1 MRHGMNRHGCDERH
15 AMRRAM
21 HEFGREFGREAM
33 RHGGRGFG
41 HGFGGRGFGGRF
53 RDDDE
58 GRGRRRRMFDSGE
71 LRLVLLKL
79 IADEPRH
86 GYDLIRQIEELTGG
100 AYAPSPGVIYPTLT
114 LLDDMGLIEATD
126 SEGAKKLFAI
136 TTAGQTELD
145 ANKDGV
151 ERLIARLT
159 DVGEE
164 QQRTDSA
171 SVRRAMGNLKAVLM
185 NRLGDRDL
193 DEKALHN
200 IVALIDEAAQK
211 IERLG

>member
-1 MRHGMNRHGCDERH
+1 MRHGINRHGCDKQH
-15 AMRRAM
+15 AMHRAM
-21 HEFGREFGREAM
+21 RQAM
-33 RHGGRGFG
+33 RHGMHRGGRGFG
-41 HGFGGRGFGGRF
+41 HGFGGGGFGGRF
-53 RDDDE
+53 RDEDD

-100 AYAPSPGVIYPTLT
+100 AYAPSPGVVYPTLT
-114 LLDDMGLIEATD
+114 LLGDMGMIEAAD

-136 TTAGQTELD
+136 TDTGRTELETH
-145 ANKDGV
+145 AEV
-151 ERLIARLT
+151 VARLIARLT
-159 DVGEE
+159 EVGAER
-164 QQRTDSA
+164 QRTDSA

-193 DEKALHN
+193 DETTLHD

-211 IERLG
+211 IERL

>member
-1 MRHGMNRHGCDERH
+1 MMFYGHMGGHGCGHRHGMH
-15 AMRRAM
+15 RAM
-21 HEFGREFGREAM
+21 REAM

-41 HGFGGRGFGGRF
+41 HRDGFGRGFGGRF

-114 LLDDMGLIEATD
+114 LLGDMGLIEATD

-136 TTAGQTELD
+136 TDSGRAEIE
-145 ANKDGV
+145 ANSEIV

-159 DVGEE
+159 EVGEE
-164 QQRTDSA
+164 RQRTDSA

-193 DEKALHN
+193 DEATLHD

-211 IERLG
+211 IERL